1 MDPLFPN
8 PGELFRQLTEGLPV
22 MFIVVDR
29 RGSRPVFEYVSPY
42 CRELTGYGQEELI
55 GKASMLSLSYPGD
68 IPRETS
74 FPRMEERHGVSPD
87 SPWFNSVFRIVTKD
101 GRIKW
106 VREIGRILFSP
117 SGAQSGIMAF
127 ISDCTTGNALDLLPF
142 ESEDTEL
149 PEEFPD
155 ASGACGFGGFIG
167 DSLPMTALYRRLTH
181 CARCDAPVLITG
193 ESGVGK
199 ELAARA
205 IHRLAHKGTPFVA
218 INCGGINDSLME
230 SELFGHAEGAFT
242 GAKGSSRGFVGQA
255 DGGVLFLDE
264 VGEIPVSMQ
273 IKLLRTLDGYGYVP
287 VGSTKTVQSRF
298 RLICATN
305 RDITRLVAEG
315 GMREDFFYRIH
326 ALPVHI
332 PPLRAHKEDL
342 PALIDHF
349 LRLFSPPERQVLIPN
364 HIRLSLMEHDWPGN
378 VRELRNVIRRFIVL
392 GELSF
397 ASMPERGENAPPA
410 SAGDGNLPFSPESA
424 PCSSKEDRE
433 RRAVSDAL
441 TRSHGHVAQA
451 ASALGLSERTLYRKL
466 AKYALRPESYRR
478 S

>member
-1 MDPLFPN
+1 MEPLFPD
-8 PGELFRQLTEGLPV
+8 PDALFRDMVEGLPV
-22 MFIVVDR
+22 MFIAVDR
-29 RGSRPVFEYVSPY
+29 RGSLPVFEYVSPY
-42 CRELTGYGQEELI
+42 CRELTGYTQEELI

-74 FPRMEERHGVSPD
+74 FPRMEKRHGVSPE
-87 SPWFNSVFRIVTKD
+87 SPWFNSVFRIVTKT

-106 VREIGRILFSP
+106 VREVGRILFSP
-117 SGAQSGIMAF
+117 SGKQVGITAF
-127 ISDCTTGNALDLLPF
+127 ISDCTTSNALDFLPF
-142 ESEDTEL
+142 ETNTKEL
-149 PEEFPD
+149 PD
-155 ASGACGFGGFIG
+155 VSGFRGFGGLIG
-167 DSLPMTALYRRLTH
+167 DSLPMTSLYQRLVH
-181 CARCDAPVLITG
+181 CAHSDAPVLITG

-199 ELAARA
+199 ELAARV
-205 IHRLAHKGTPFVA
+205 IHELAHKGAPFVA
-218 INCGGINDSLME
+218 INCGGINESLME

-242 GAKGSSRGFVGQA
+242 GAKGSSRGFIGQA

-264 VGEIPVSMQ
+264 VGEIPISMQ
-273 IKLLRTLDGYGYVP
+273 IKLLRTLDGYGYIP
-287 VGSTKTVQSRF
+287 VGSTKTVHSKF

-305 RDITRLVAEG
+305 RDTSRLVADG
-315 GMREDFFYRIH
+315 KMREDFFYRIH

-349 LRLFSPPERQVLIPN
+349 LQLFSPPGQQVLIPN

-397 ASMPERGENAPPA
+397 ASGPDDNSSIPPA
-410 SAGDGNLPFSPESA
+410 PAEERRFSRPFPEE
-424 PCSSKEDRE
+424 KQLRKRE
-433 RRAVSDAL
+433 RDLQAVSDAL
-441 TRSHGHVAQA
+441 SHSGGHVAGA
-451 ASALGLSERTLYRKL
+451 AALLGLSERTLYRKL
-466 AKYALRPESYRR
+466 AKYGLRPENYRQ